1 MTTFP
6 SGRMNGI
13 EKTLIRQV
21 NDRADASCIN
31 LGLGELVFPTP
42 AAILERL
49 RRDIGSWLLG
59 YTANAGLPE
68 LRELIAARTGPGLTA
83 ENVCVTIGA
92 EESLFAL
99 LMILV
104 NPGDEVLVPDP
115 GFPAYPSIVRM
126 AGGTPVA
133 YTLSPGDHF
142 TLRAEE
148 VARRI
153 TAKSRLLI
161 LNSPHNPTGAVA
173 SDGDLRGLAE
183 LCERQGLTVISDEVY
198 RELAFEERAESLSRY
213 YQRAVVVNSLS
224 KTYSM
229 TGWRLGWC
237 VGSLELIRLVVTFN
251 QLAISC
257 PPAVCQR
264 AAILALQG
272 IADEEKDRNI
282 LELRRRR
289 DLAVRCLEES
299 TDLPF
304 DRPQGAFYI
313 YADISSKLLP
323 SRTSMDVALELID
336 KEKVVTI
343 PGLAFGRETAGF
355 LRLSFA
361 AKPEDIQEG
370 IRRIGRFFGRG

>member
-1 MTTFP
+1 MTAFP
-6 SGRMNGI
+6 SRRMSGI

-21 NDRADASCIN
+21 NDRADATCIN

-49 RRDIGSWLLG
+49 SAEIGSWPLG

-68 LRELIAARTGPGLTA
+68 LRDLIAARTGQGLSA

-92 EESLFAL
+92 EEALFAL
-99 LMILV
+99 LMVLV
-104 NPGDEVLVPDP
+104 DPGDEVLVPDP

-126 AGGTPVA
+126 AGGTPVG
-133 YTLSPGDHF
+133 YTLAPGERF
-142 TLRAEE
+142 ALRAEE

-173 SDGDLRGLAE
+173 SAVELEDLAE
-183 LCERQGLTVISDEVY
+183 VCDRHGLTVISDEVY
-198 RELAFEERAESLSRY
+198 REISFEGRAESFSRFY
-213 YQRAVVVNSLS
+213 PPSLTVDSLS

-237 VGSLELIRLVVTFN
+237 VGSAELIRVVTTFN

-257 PPAVCQR
+257 PPVVCQR
-264 AAILALQG
+264 AAILALRG
-272 IADEEKDRNI
+272 VADEEKEKNI
-282 LELRRRR
+282 QELKRRR
-289 DLAVRCLEES
+289 DLAVRCLKES
-299 TDLPF
+299 TGLPF
-304 DRPQGAFYI
+304 ERPAGTFYI
-313 YADISSKLLP
+313 YADISSKLSP

-343 PGLAFGRETAGF
+343 PGSAFGREAAGF
-355 LRLSFA
+355 LRVSFA
-361 AKPEDIQEG
+361 ANPEDIQEG
-370 IRRIGRFFGRG
+370 IRRMGRYLGQS